1 MNKIIDKIVKMTFL
15 TVALLYA
22 VPAFAQAAPAGAGST
37 GNFPVITVPPP
48 PMSAVA
54 NQPTPG
60 ADSTLWSNGIPGPQS
75 SSVTIPLPPSGGGG
89 GGVGGGGFVC
99 TPGQA
104 QACASNSCPAGY
116 TGLVAT
122 SRTCTGSGTWPATCT
137 PTVAMIDANPTAYGC
152 TPNGGTCTPGATTV
166 TQTAQCPNGY
176 ETASGSPSFTQTATQ
191 TTTCPGN
198 VITTG
203 AWSPAASLACPVPV
217 GSGGV
222 TSCSVQ
228 CPVQCRVTGVVSGY
242 RTWTQ
247 EWAGGGGSGCPAGG
261 TSTGSSCLGTSSVCP
276 TSLMQCTG
284 TMNYSYTST
293 TGCPVTS
300 GGGTGCT
307 LAQVN
312 AGTCT
317 TCSRT
322 CGSTESGIATCR
334 THNITATTCSYW
346 SYSGSS
352 CPAGATGGT
361 WRAGL
366 CP

>member
-1 MNKIIDKIVKMTFL
+1 MNNIIGKIVRMTIL
-15 TVALLYA
+15 TVASLYA
-22 VPAFAQAAPAGAGST
+22 VPVLAQAAPAGSGST

-48 PMSAVA
+48 PMTSVA

-89 GGVGGGGFVC
+89 RGGGGGGGLVC
-99 TPGQA
+99 APGQT
-104 QACASNSCPAGY
+104 QACASNACPPNY
-116 TGLVAT
+116 TGTVPT
-122 SRTCTGSGTWPATCT
+122 SMTCVSPGTWPTTCT

-152 TPNGGTCTPGATTV
+152 TPTVCTPGTTPV
-166 TQTAQCPNGY
+166 TQTANCPNGY
-176 ETASGSPSFTQTATQ
+176 TTLAGATTFTQTATQ

-203 AWSPAASLACPVPV
+203 AWSPSAASACPVYI
-217 GSGGV
+217 GSGGT

-228 CPVQCRVTGVVSGY
+228 CPVQCRLTGIVGGY
-242 RTWTQ
+242 RTWNQ
-247 EWAGGGGSGCPAGG
+247 EWASGGGSGCPVGYTGISCAA
-261 TSTGSSCLGTSSVCP
+261 SGSSGSACPGT
-276 TSLMQCTG
+276 MQCSGDKTY
-284 TMNYSYTST
+284 TYTST
-293 TGCPVTS
+293 SSCPTGS
-300 GGGTGCT
+300 GNSGCT

-312 AGTCT
+312 AGTCA

-322 CGSTESGIATCR
+322 CGSTESGLATCQ